1 MEALWCECACDRPA
15 RAGAGEFPGD
25 GVLAH
30 RHALQHDCWV
40 LMEDGAL
47 MLGLRHLAECVH
59 GPETRRAHLDPLDGP
74 VHTFRILASTW
85 CSMVMLCDE

>member
-1 MEALWCECACDRPA
+1 MSVPVIDRT
-15 RAGAGEFPGD
+15 
-25 GVLAH
+25 GVELGSSPVMVFLAH

-59 GPETRRAHLDPLDGP
+59 GPETRRAHLDRLDGSA
-74 VHTFRILASTW
+74 L
-85 CSMVMLCDE
+85 